1 MLDRINEL
9 KAVLAQNR
17 RAGSAD
23 LPPFH
28 WHYLEGFVAA
38 LEAPFEIREARARL
52 HFYQHVPI
60 TILPG
65 EYIVGQVDW
74 NEPLAC
80 FVSNTHIRSEVL
92 DRIQNSELAES
103 EKHKISGWVD
113 AVRPFCFDPWP
124 HLTEEERLVQES
136 HLAPSTFFNGHIV
149 PAYGYVLQRGLGG
162 VMDDIQCYRNRR
174 MTDVERN
181 FYDAMQ
187 ITVQGLS
194 TYITRYADLAEAL
207 LDQAALGYDRQQL
220 EHIQTACRRLAWQPA
235 QTFPEALQ
243 MVWFL
248 MCFVDYDSFGRFDQY
263 LLPYYHSSRAQ
274 GMSDEDALLW
284 MKYTWIKIEECGAIL
299 NMTIGGRAVDGSSAV
314 NPLTYLAMQVTREM
328 GFRSPNLS
336 LRLRADAPR
345 MGFPGADPEALWQ
358 AAHQTLSTGQ
368 GLPALY
374 NEDLIVS
381 MLVELGYPESEA
393 MDYSLAGCSQVIL
406 PGRSNFACDVGCYN
420 LAKALELALHDGFDL
435 LLGKQVGPHTGLL
448 ETIDSYERL
457 EQAYDRQMRF
467 MTRVGVA
474 INDKDMFLRQ
484 KEGACVRSLL
494 TMDCLERGRGIFHG
508 GARFYNIQ
516 NEACGVTNAANALYA
531 LKRLVFDE
539 GIISLERL
547 VGILDADWEGQEALR
562 LRFKNKPAKFG
573 NNHTEVDA
581 IRARIAS
588 DWYREI
594 QQYPAVLGGF
604 HWPGEVVF
612 VYHEAHGAFTAA
624 SADGRRAREPLAN
637 SAGATSGTDISGPTA
652 LMHSMWKIP
661 QEQCRTCCVLNLR
674 FSKKVWTGAPEALQN
689 LMQTYF
695 SGGGYQMQVN
705 LVSRDELLAARQ
717 HPEQYAD
724 LIVRVGGFSDYYVR
738 LPASLQDEILA
749 RTEHDL

>member
-9 KAVLAQNR
+9 KATIAHKR
-17 RAGSAD
+17 HAGSTEP
-23 LPPFH
+23 PPFH
-28 WHYLEGFVAA
+28 WYYLEGFVAA
-38 LEAPFEIREARARL
+38 LDDPFEIREAKARL
-52 HFYQHVPI
+52 HFYQNVPI

-65 EYIVGQVDW
+65 ECIVGQVDW
-74 NEPLAC
+74 NEPLVC
-80 FVSNTHIRSEVL
+80 FVSNTHIQKDVL
-92 DRIQNSELAES
+92 ERIQNCDLADA
-103 EKHKISGWVD
+103 EKGKISGWVE
-113 AVRPFCFDPWP
+113 AARPFCFDPWP
-124 HLTEEERLVQES
+124 HLTREERLVQES

-149 PAYGYVLQRGLGG
+149 PAYEYVLRRGLGG
-162 VMDDIQCYRNRR
+162 VMEDVQRYRDRR
-174 MTDVERN
+174 LTDVERN

-187 ITVQGLS
+187 ITVEGLS
-194 TYITRYADLAEAL
+194 AYIARYADLAGTL
-207 LDQAALGYDRQQL
+207 LEKSEPGYDRQQL
-220 EHIQTACRRLAWQPA
+220 EHIQVACRKLAWQPA

-263 LLPYYHSSRAQ
+263 LLPYYQASQAQ

-299 NMTIGGRAVDGSSAV
+299 NMTIGGRRSDGAGAV
-314 NPLTYLAMQVTREM
+314 NPLTYLCMQTTREM
-328 GFRSPNLS
+328 GFRSPNLA
-336 LRLRADAPR
+336 LRL
-345 MGFPGADPEALWQ
+345 GASDSQELWQ

-374 NEDLIVS
+374 NEDLIVA
-381 MLVELGYPESEA
+381 MLINLGYPETEA

-420 LAKALELALHDGFDL
+420 LLKALELALHDGYDP
-435 LLGKQVGPHTGLL
+435 LLGEQVGLHTGAP
-448 ETIDSYERL
+448 ETIGSNARL

-467 MTRVGVA
+467 MTRLGVA

-516 NEACGVTNAANALYA
+516 NEACGITNAANALYA
-531 LKRLVFDE
+531 LKTLVFEDGLISLSRLVE
-539 GIISLERL
+539 
-547 VGILDADWEGQEALR
+547 ILDADWEGQEALR

-573 NNHTEVDA
+573 NNHPEVDA

-588 DWYREI
+588 DWYHEI
-594 QQYPAVLGGF
+594 QQYPGVLGGF

-612 VYHEAHGAFTAA
+612 IYHEAHGAFTAA

-652 LMHSMWKIP
+652 LMNSMWKIP
-661 QEQCRTCCVLNLR
+661 QDQCRTCCVLNLR
-674 FSKKVWTGAPEALQN
+674 FSKKVWNNSPDALQD
-689 LMQTYF
+689 LMRTYF

-749 RTEHDL
+749 RTEHEL

>member
-9 KAVLAQNR
+9 KVMLAQKR
-17 RAGSAD
+17 RVGSAD
-23 LPPFH
+23 LTPFH

-38 LEAPFEIREARARL
+38 LDEPFEIREARARL

-60 TILPG
+60 TILPS
-65 EYIVGQVDW
+65 ECIVGQVDW
-74 NEPLAC
+74 TEPLVS
-80 FVSNTHIRSEVL
+80 FVSNTHIRTEVV
-92 DRIQNSELAES
+92 DRIQNSELAKA
-103 EKHKISGWVD
+103 EKYKIAGWVD
-113 AVRPFCFDPWP
+113 AVRPFCFDPLP
-124 HLTEEERLVQES
+124 HLTDEERLVQES

-149 PAYGYVLQRGLGG
+149 PTYGYVLQRGLGG
-162 VMDDIQCYRNRR
+162 VMEDIQRYRSRR

-187 ITVQGLS
+187 ITIQGLS
-194 TYITRYADLAEAL
+194 AYIARYADLAGAL
-207 LDQAALGYDRQQL
+207 LEQPALGYDRSQL
-220 EHIQTACRRLAWQPA
+220 EHIQTACRKLAWQPA

-263 LLPYYHSSRAQ
+263 LLPYYQASRVQ

-299 NMTIGGRAVDGSSAV
+299 NMTIGGRWSDGSSAV

-336 LRLRADAPR
+336 LRLRAS
-345 MGFPGADPEALWQ
+345 DPDALWQ

-374 NEDLIVS
+374 NEDLIAA
-381 MLVELGYPESEA
+381 MLVDLGYPESEA

-420 LAKALELALHDGFDL
+420 LAKALELALHDGFDI
-435 LLGKQVGPHTGLL
+435 LLGKQVGPHTGGLV
-448 ETIDSYERL
+448 TIGSYERL

-531 LKRLVFDE
+531 LKTLVFEE

-547 VGILDADWEGQEALR
+547 VEILDADWEGQEVLR

-573 NNHTEVDA
+573 NNHAEVDA

-674 FSKKVWTGAPEALQN
+674 FSKKVWTGAPDALQN

-717 HPEQYAD
+717 HPDQYAD

-738 LPASLQDEILA
+738 LPASLQEEILA
-749 RTEHDL
+749 RTEHEL

>member
-9 KAVLAQNR
+9 KAVLTQKR
-17 RAGSAD
+17 RLGSAEP
-23 LPPFH
+23 PPFH
-28 WHYLEGFVAA
+28 WYYLEGFVAA
-38 LEAPFEIREARARL
+38 LDDPFEIREAKARL
-52 HFYQHVPI
+52 HFYRQVPI
-60 TILPG
+60 SILPG

-74 NEPLAC
+74 NEPLIC
-80 FVSNTHIRSEVL
+80 YVSNTRISSEVL
-92 DRIQNSELAES
+92 DRIQNSDLVES
-103 EKHKISGWVD
+103 EKRQIAEWVD
-113 AVRPFCFDPWP
+113 AVRPFCFDPWH

-162 VMDDIQCYRNRR
+162 VMEDIQRYRSRSLP
-174 MTDVERN
+174 DVERN
-181 FYDAMQ
+181 FYDAMET
-187 ITVQGLS
+187 TVQGLS
-194 TYITRYADLAEAL
+194 AYIARYADLAETL
-207 LDQAALGYDRQQL
+207 LEGSAPGYDRQQL
-220 EHIQTACRRLAWQPA
+220 EHIQTACRKLAWQPA

-243 MVWFL
+243 MSWFL
-248 MCFVDYDSFGRFDQY
+248 MCFVDYDSFGRLDQY

-284 MKYTWIKIEECGAIL
+284 MKYTWIKIEECGQIL
-299 NMTIGGRAVDGSSAV
+299 NMTIGGRLPDGSSAI
-314 NPLTYLAMQVTREM
+314 NPLTYQTMQTTREM

-336 LRLRADAPR
+336 LRLRTR
-345 MGFPGADPEALWQ
+345 DPEALWQ
-358 AAHQTLSTGQ
+358 AAYETLSTGQ

-374 NEDLIVS
+374 NDDLIVA
-381 MLVELGYPESEA
+381 MLMELGYPEFEA

-406 PGRSNFACDVGCYN
+406 PGRSNFACDVGVYN
-420 LAKALELALHDGFDL
+420 LAKTLELALHDGFDP
-435 LLGKQVGPHTGLL
+435 LLGKQVGPHTGTL
-448 ETIDSYERL
+448 ETIDSYARL

-467 MTRVGVA
+467 MTRLGVA

-516 NEACGVTNAANALYA
+516 NEACGITNAANALYA
-531 LKRLVFDE
+531 LKTLVFEEGLLPLLRLVE
-539 GIISLERL
+539 
-547 VGILDADWEGQEALR
+547 ILDADWEGQEALR

-573 NNHTEVDA
+573 NNHPEVDA

-612 VYHEAHGAFTAA
+612 VYHEYHGAYTAA

-652 LMHSMWKIP
+652 LMNSMWKIP
-661 QEQCRTCCVLNLR
+661 QDQCRTCCVLNLR
-674 FSKKVWTGAPEALQN
+674 FSKKVWQEAADALQD
-689 LMQTYF
+689 LMRTYF
-695 SGGGYQMQVN
+695 SRSGYQMQVN

-738 LPASLQDEILA
+738 LPEGLQDEILA
-749 RTEHDL
+749 RTEHEL

>member
-1 MLDRINEL
+1 MLDRIDEL
-9 KAVLAQNR
+9 KAMLAQKR
-17 RAGSAD
+17 RTGGAEP
-23 LPPFH
+23 PPFH
-28 WHYLEGFVAA
+28 WYYLEGFAAA
-38 LEAPFEIREARARL
+38 LDNPFEIREAKARL

-60 TILPG
+60 TIQPG
-65 EYIVGQVDW
+65 EFIVGQVDW
-74 NEPLAC
+74 NEPLVC
-80 FVSNTHIRSEVL
+80 FVSNTRIREEVF
-92 DRIQNSELAES
+92 DRIQSSELDEVEKRKIAE
-103 EKHKISGWVD
+103 WVE
-113 AVRPFCFDPWP
+113 AVRPFCFDPCP

-162 VMDDIQCYRNRR
+162 VLEDIQHYRDRR

-187 ITVQGLS
+187 ITVEGLS
-194 TYITRYADLAEAL
+194 AYITRYADLAGEL
-207 LDQAALGYDRQQL
+207 LEQPASGFDRSQL
-220 EHIQTACRRLAWQPA
+220 EHIQSACRKLAWQPA
-235 QTFPEALQ
+235 ETFPEALQ
-243 MVWFL
+243 MTWFL
-248 MCFVDYDSFGRFDQY
+248 MDFVDYDSFGRLDQY
-263 LLPYYHSSRAQ
+263 LLPYYEASRVQ
-274 GMSDEDALLW
+274 GMSDEEALLW

-299 NMTIGGRAVDGSSAV
+299 NMTIGGRLADGSTAV
-314 NPLTYLAMQVTREM
+314 NPLTYLAMQATREM
-328 GFRSPNLS
+328 GFRSPNLA
-336 LRLRADAPR
+336 LRLRAS
-345 MGFPGADPEALWQ
+345 DPEGLWQ

-374 NEDLIVS
+374 NEDLIVA
-381 MLVELGYPESEA
+381 MLVDLGYPESEA
-393 MDYSLAGCSQVIL
+393 LDYSLAGCSQVIL

-420 LAKALELALHDGFDL
+420 LAKALELALHDGFDIL
-435 LLGKQVGPHTGLL
+435 LEKQVGPHTGALATL
-448 ETIDSYERL
+448 DSYARL

-508 GARFYNIQ
+508 GARFYNIE

-531 LKRLVFDE
+531 LKTLVFEE
-539 GIISLERL
+539 GVISLERL
-547 VGILDADWEGQEALR
+547 VEILDADWEGQEALR

-573 NNHTEVDA
+573 NNQAEVDA

-588 DWYREI
+588 DWYHEI

-612 VYHEAHGAFTAA
+612 VYHEAHGSHTAA

-674 FSKKVWTGAPEALQN
+674 FSKKVWTGDPQALQN

-695 SGGGYQMQVN
+695 SGGGYQIQVN
-705 LVSRDELLAARQ
+705 LVSRNELLAALQ

-738 LPASLQDEILA
+738 LPESLQEEILA
-749 RTEHDL
+749 RTEHEL

>member
-9 KAVLAQNR
+9 KAALAQRR
-17 RAGSAD
+17 RAGDAD

-28 WHYLEGFVAA
+28 WFYLEGFVAA
-38 LEAPFEIREARARL
+38 LDEPFEIREAKARL
-52 HFYQHVPI
+52 HFYQQVPI
-60 TILPG
+60 TIHPG
-65 EYIVGQVDW
+65 ESIVGQVDW
-74 NEPLAC
+74 TEPLIC
-80 FVSNTHIRSEVL
+80 FVSNTRIQAEVL
-92 DRIQNSELAES
+92 GRIQNSDLPGAE
-103 EKHKISGWVD
+103 KRKIAGWVE
-113 AVRPFCFDPWP
+113 AARPFCFDPWP
-124 HLTEEERLVQES
+124 HLTEEERWVQES

-162 VMDDIQCYRNRR
+162 VMEDIQRYRSRR

-187 ITVQGLS
+187 ITVEGLS
-194 TYITRYADLAEAL
+194 AYITRYADLAKSL
-207 LDQAALGYDRQQL
+207 LEQPAPSYDISQL
-220 EHIQTACRRLAWQPA
+220 ELIQSACRKLAWQPA
-235 QTFPEALQ
+235 ETFPEALQ
-243 MVWFL
+243 MTWFL
-248 MCFVDYDSFGRFDQY
+248 MCFVDYDSFGRLDQY
-263 LLPYYHSSRAQ
+263 LLPYYQSSRAQ

-284 MKYTWIKIEECGAIL
+284 MKYTWFKIEECGAIL
-299 NMTIGGRAVDGSSAV
+299 NMTIGGRLADGSTAV
-314 NPLTYLAMQVTREM
+314 NPLTDLAMQATREM

-336 LRLRADAPR
+336 LRIRSS
-345 MGFPGADPEALWQ
+345 DPKALWQ
-358 AAHQTLSTGQ
+358 SAHQTLSTGQ

-374 NEDLIVS
+374 NEDLIVA
-381 MLVELGYPESEA
+381 MLVDLGYPESEA
-393 MDYSLAGCSQVIL
+393 LDYSLAGCSQVIL

-420 LAKALELALHDGFDL
+420 LTKALELALHDGFDI
-435 LLGKQVGPHTGLL
+435 LLGKQVGPHTGALA
-448 ETIDSYERL
+448 TIDSYARL

-467 MTRVGVA
+467 MTRLGVG

-516 NEACGVTNAANALYA
+516 NEACGVTNAANALFA
-531 LKRLVFDE
+531 LKTLVFEE
-539 GIISLERL
+539 GFISLERL
-547 VGILDADWEGQEALR
+547 VEILDADWEGQEALR
-562 LRFKNKPAKFG
+562 LRFKNRPAKFG
-573 NNHTEVDA
+573 NNQAEVDA

-612 VYHEAHGAFTAA
+612 VYHEYHGAHTAA
-624 SADGRRAREPLAN
+624 SADGRKAREPLAN

-674 FSKKVWTGAPEALQN
+674 FSKKVWTDASDALQN

-705 LVSRDELLAARQ
+705 LVSREELLAARQ

-738 LPASLQDEILA
+738 LPAGLQDEILA
-749 RTEHDL
+749 RTEHEV

>member
-1 MLDRINEL
+1 MLDRIDEL
-9 KAVLAQNR
+9 KAMLAQKR
-17 RAGSAD
+17 RAGSAEP
-23 LPPFH
+23 PPFH
-28 WHYLEGFVAA
+28 WYYLEGFVAT
-38 LEAPFEIREARARL
+38 LDEPFEIREAKARL

-60 TILPG
+60 TIQPG
-65 EYIVGQVDW
+65 ECIVGQVDW
-74 NEPLAC
+74 NEPLVC
-80 FVSNTHIRSEVL
+80 FVSNTRIREEVL
-92 DRIQNSELAES
+92 DQIQNSELAEA
-103 EKHKISGWVD
+103 EKRKIAEWVE

-162 VMDDIQCYRNRR
+162 VMEDIQRYRNRHL
-174 MTDVERN
+174 TDVERN

-187 ITVQGLS
+187 ITVEGLS
-194 TYITRYADLAEAL
+194 AYIDRYADLAGEL
-207 LDQAALGYDRQQL
+207 LEGSATGYDRSQL
-220 EHIQTACRRLAWQPA
+220 EHIQSACRKLAWQPA
-235 QTFPEALQ
+235 ETFPEALQ
-243 MVWFL
+243 MTWFL
-248 MCFVDYDSFGRFDQY
+248 MCFVDYDSFGRLDQY
-263 LLPYYHSSRAQ
+263 LMPYYEASRAQ
-274 GMSDEDALLW
+274 GMSDEEALLW

-299 NMTIGGRAVDGSSAV
+299 NMTIGGRLADGSSAV
-314 NPLTYLAMQVTREM
+314 NPLTYLAMQATREM

-336 LRLRADAPR
+336 LRLRAT
-345 MGFPGADPEALWQ
+345 DPEALWQ

-374 NEDLIVS
+374 NEDLIVA
-381 MLVELGYPESEA
+381 MLVDLGYPENEA

-420 LAKALELALHDGFDL
+420 LAKALELALHDGYDI
-435 LLGKQVGPHTGLL
+435 LLGVQVGPHTGALATL
-448 ETIDSYERL
+448 DSYARL

-467 MTRVGVA
+467 MTRLGVA

-508 GARFYNIQ
+508 GARFYNIE

-531 LKRLVFDE
+531 LKTLVFEE

-547 VGILDADWEGQEALR
+547 VEILDADWEGQEALR

-573 NNHTEVDA
+573 NNHAEVDA

-588 DWYREI
+588 DWYHEI

-612 VYHEAHGAFTAA
+612 VYHEAHGAHTAA

-674 FSKKVWTGAPEALQN
+674 FSKKVWTGAPQALQN

-749 RTEHDL
+749 RTEHEI

>member
-1 MLDRINEL
+1 MLDRIDEL
-9 KAVLAQNR
+9 KTMLAQKR
-17 RAGSAD
+17 RAGGAE
-23 LPPFH
+23 PGPFH
-28 WHYLEGFVAA
+28 WYYLEGFVAA
-38 LEAPFEIREARARL
+38 LDEPFEIREAKARL
-52 HFYQHVPI
+52 HFYRNVPI
-60 TILPG
+60 TIQPG
-65 EYIVGQVDW
+65 EFIVGQVDW
-74 NEPLAC
+74 NEPLIC
-80 FVSNTHIRSEVL
+80 FVSNTRIQTEVL
-92 DRIQNSELAES
+92 DRIQRSELAEV
-103 EKHKISGWVD
+103 EKRKITEWVE
-113 AVRPFCFDPWP
+113 AVRPFCFAPWP

-162 VMDDIQCYRNRR
+162 VMEDIQRYRDRR
-174 MTDVERN
+174 LTDVERN

-187 ITVQGLS
+187 ITVEGLS
-194 TYITRYADLAEAL
+194 AYITRYADLAGEL
-207 LDQAALGYDRQQL
+207 LEQSASGYDRSQL
-220 EHIQTACRRLAWQPA
+220 EHIQSACRKLAWQPA
-235 QTFPEALQ
+235 ENFPEALQ
-243 MVWFL
+243 MTWFL
-248 MCFVDYDSFGRFDQY
+248 MCFVDYDSFGRLDQY
-263 LLPYYHSSRAQ
+263 LLPYYEASRAQ
-274 GMSDEDALLW
+274 GLSEEEALLW

-299 NMTIGGRAVDGSSAV
+299 NMTIGGRRSDGNALAASASAV
-314 NPLTYLAMQVTREM
+314 NPLTYLAMQATREM

-336 LRLRADAPR
+336 LRLRA
-345 MGFPGADPEALWQ
+345 GDPDTLWQ

-374 NEDLIVS
+374 NEDLIVA
-381 MLVELGYPESEA
+381 MLVELGYPENEA

-420 LAKALELALHDGFDL
+420 LAKALELALHDGFDI
-435 LLGKQVGPHTGLL
+435 LLGVQVGPHTGALA
-448 ETIDSYERL
+448 TIDSYTRL

-508 GARFYNIQ
+508 GARFYNIE

-531 LKRLVFDE
+531 LKTLVFEE
-539 GIISLERL
+539 GVISLERL
-547 VGILDADWEGQEALR
+547 MEVLDADWEGQEALR

-588 DWYREI
+588 DWYHEI

-612 VYHEAHGAFTAA
+612 VYHEAHGSHTAA

-674 FSKKVWTGAPEALQN
+674 FSKKVWTGAPQALQN

-705 LVSRDELLAARQ
+705 LVSRDDLLAARQ

-749 RTEHDL
+749 RTEHEV